1 MEMNQELSNRTTN
14 SDNFGEIPQ
23 NSEKEN
29 NIEQKIFEKKM
40 RGIPIC
46 LQNIEIVYSIIYISV
61 Q

>member
-1 MEMNQELSNRTTN
+1 MNQELSNQKTI

-29 NIEQKIFEKKM
+29 NNLEQKIIEKKM

-46 LQNIEIVYSIIYISV
+46 VQNIEIVYSIIYISV

>member
-1 MEMNQELSNRTTN
+1 MNQELSNQKTI

-29 NIEQKIFEKKM
+29 NNLEQKIIEKKM

-46 LQNIEIVYSIIYISV
+46 VQNI
-61 Q
+61 